1 MIPSS
6 THSQTGDNSGPS
18 AGQDSSA
25 VVDDHHPVPPPDR
38 QDPPTAAALFG
49 LTTDEA
55 ERRLKTE
62 GANAIADVRQ
72 RPLWMAARKLW
83 APVPWMLEVAIVL
96 QLALKDYVGA
106 SIVLLLF
113 NAGLGLFQESQ
124 AQATV
129 DALRSRLALLAAVR
143 RDGKWQ
149 TLPAAGL
156 VMNDIVKLS
165 LGTVVPADVDLID
178 GSVLLD
184 QSMLTGE
191 SVATESGAGAHA
203 FAGALV
209 RRGEARARVVAT
221 GERTKFGRTA
231 ELVRTASAESSQQK
245 TVLRVVRN
253 LVLFNGA
260 VTRFARRVFVLGLHA
275 DRRDGAAPSGRDPIV
290 DSCGLTVDVH
300 LGRGCGRPVSREPGR
315 SVDAPLGSRRSSRDR
330 RPLLR

>member
-1 MIPSS
+1 MEPLMIPSS
-6 THSQTGDNSGPS
+6 TNSQAGDNSGPP
-18 AGQDSSA
+18 AGHDSNE
-25 VVDDHHPVPPPDR
+25 VVDDHRPVPPPER
-38 QDPPTAAALFG
+38 QDHSATAAPSG
-49 LTTDEA
+49 LTTEEA
-55 ERRLKTE
+55 GRRLKTE

-106 SIVLLLF
+106 SIVLLLLLF

-129 DALRSRLALLAAVR
+129 DALRSRLALLASVR

-156 VMNDIVKLS
+156 VTNDIVKLS

-191 SVATESGAGAHA
+191 SVATESGAGARA

-209 RRGEARARVVAT
+209 RRGEALAKVVAT

-231 ELVRTASAESSQQK
+231 ELVRTAAAESSQQK

-253 LVLFNGA
+253 LALFNGA
-260 VTRFARRVFVLGLHA
+260 VTIVLA
-275 DRRDGAAPSGRDPIV
+275 V
-290 DSCGLTVDVH
+290 Y
-300 LGRGCGRPVSREPGR
+300 
-315 SVDAPLGSRRSSRDR
+315 
-330 RPLLR
+330 

>member
-1 MIPSS
+1 MEHLMIPSS
-6 THSQTGDNSGPS
+6 THSQAGDNSGPS
-18 AGQDSSA
+18 AEHDSSA
-25 VVDDHHPVPPPDR
+25 VVDDHRPVPAAGR
-38 QDPPTAAALFG
+38 QDPPATAELPG
-49 LTTDEA
+49 LSTDEA

-106 SIVLLLF
+106 SIVLLLLLF

-129 DALRSRLALLAAVR
+129 DALRSRLALLASVR

-156 VMNDIVKLS
+156 VKDDIVKLS

-231 ELVRTASAESSQQK
+231 ELVRTATAESSQQK

-300 LGRGCGRPVSREPGR
+300 LGRGCGRPVSR
-315 SVDAPLGSRRSSRDR
+315 
-330 RPLLR
+330 